1 MKFIFLALS
10 ATFFIS
16 TNLVAQQDIT
26 YHSEFE
32 KEILNS
38 YLSAKNASTLDL
50 HLIADPTISINS
62 VTDLRLKYKDILA
75 ELEDKQQS
83 SKSEVRFLSW
93 LYYRV
98 HRKYLKEYSSHSSL
112 ASVLKNGKYDCL
124 SATSLYSLLLN
135 DLGYNVTVVET
146 NYHIYLQLQTASG
159 KYLFEATDPINGF
172 VSNTHEID
180 ERLLAYENELQVAE
194 MNEDTYE
201 FTSDFNAEV
210 DIIKLTGLHYYNQA
224 VKRYNNKE
232 LLETLTLLE
241 KSTLFYNSDRII
253 EFGWVL
259 ANAIRNDS
267 SIDTDSKVFSLNKI
281 SYFLQANQKM
291 AVR

>member
-1 MKFIFLALS
+1 MKVIFLALS
-10 ATFFIS
+10 ATFFVSI
-16 TNLVAQQDIT
+16 NLVAQQVIT

-32 KEILNS
+32 KEVLSS
-38 YLSAKNASTLDL
+38 YLTTESTSVLDL
-50 HLIADPTISINS
+50 NLIADPTISASNVS
-62 VTDLRLKYKDILA
+62 DLRSKYKSILA
-75 ELEDKQQS
+75 ELEDKQ
-83 SKSEVRFLSW
+83 KTAKNEVRFLSW
-93 LYYRV
+93 LYYKV
-98 HRKYLKEYSSHSSL
+98 HRKYLKEYTAHSSL
-112 ASVLKNGKYDCL
+112 ASVLNDGKYDCL
-124 SATSLYSLLLN
+124 AATSLYSLLLS
-135 DLGYNVTVVET
+135 DLGYDVSIIET

-159 KYLFEATDPINGF
+159 KYLIESTDPINGF
-172 VSNTHEID
+172 VSNIYEIN
-180 ERLLAYENELQVAE
+180 ERLLSYKNELQAAE
-194 MNEDTYE
+194 MNQDSYQ
-201 FTSDFNAEV
+201 FTGDFNAEV

-232 LLETLTLLE
+232 LLATLTLLE

-281 SYFLQANQKM
+281 SYFLQANEEM